1 MLARFMNINSLFGRL
16 APALAFATGGL
27 AIVLAFAALAG
38 ASPYNWT
45 PDSSWQTNGRV
56 RTIVYSGGV
65 IYLGGEF
72 TQVRP
77 PGTGGTPVARNH
89 LAALDEATGQLLPW
103 NPNADGIVWSL
114 DLAGST
120 VYLGGE
126 FQNVGGA
133 TRPFAAAVGTA

>member
-1 MLARFMNINSLFGRL
+1 MLAQFMHINSVFARL
-16 APALAFATGGL
+16 KPALAFATGGV

-65 IYLGGEF
+65 VYLGGEF

-77 PGTGGTPVARNH
+77 PGTGGTPVARDH
-89 LAALDEATGQLLPW
+89 LPAFDEAAGQPPPW
-103 NPNADGIVWSL
+103 DPNTARHRRAARV
-114 DLAGST
+114 AG
-120 VYLGGE
+120 
-126 FQNVGGA
+126 
-133 TRPFAAAVGTA
+133 P